1 MNKKIHSGNFNIKTP
16 QNYSISTFLKDYIA
30 ELKWYTLKVTTDK
43 NPYVANDLVT
53 KYRKQQFLDTQMK
66 KKNRRM
72 AKENKHLFGKKIFFS
87 SLGIFF
93 FFFKLYNIVLV
104 YPKQF
109 IDSMQSL
116 SSYQRYSS
124 QS

>member
-30 ELKWYTLKVTTDK
+30 KLKWCTLKVTTDK

-66 KKNRRM
+66 KKI
-72 AKENKHLFGKKIFFS
+72 EGWQKKINTFLEILNTIS
-87 SLGIFF
+87 RKPLG
-93 FFFKLYNIVLV
+93 
-104 YPKQF
+104 
-109 IDSMQSL
+109 
-116 SSYQRYSS
+116 
-124 QS
+124 

>member
-1 MNKKIHSGNFNIKTP
+1 MIWQMNKKIHSGNFNIKTP

-30 ELKWYTLKVTTDK
+30 KLKWCTLKVTTDK

-72 AKENKHLFGKKIFFS
+72 TKENKHLFGNFEYHF
-87 SLGIFF
+87 
-93 FFFKLYNIVLV
+93 
-104 YPKQF
+104 
-109 IDSMQSL
+109 
-116 SSYQRYSS
+116 
-124 QS
+124 